1 MVGGMQNQGQGM
13 GMGMGYNQMGTQGGK
28 PAGYGMQG

>member
-1 MVGGMQNQGQGM
+1 MQNQGMQGQGM
-13 GMGMGYNQMGTQGGK
+13 SMGMGYNQMGAQGGK